1 MDFITNINQVW
12 PMLSVLTS
20 VASVLAAVAAA
31 FCLYHLNKRFVS
43 RQEHEDLAADMAS
56 GQAKHDQ
63 RLDVLERRMETVP
76 SGKDI
81 HKLQLAVEEMRGDN
95 KAMRA
100 QLDGMKDA
108 MDGIGNNIDMLVRAH
123 LKE

>member
-20 VASVLAAVAAA
+20 VASVLAAIAAA

-43 RQEHEDLAADMAS
+43 RQEHDDFAAAMSA
-56 GQAKHDQ
+56 GQAKHGQ

-76 SGKDI
+76 GGRDI